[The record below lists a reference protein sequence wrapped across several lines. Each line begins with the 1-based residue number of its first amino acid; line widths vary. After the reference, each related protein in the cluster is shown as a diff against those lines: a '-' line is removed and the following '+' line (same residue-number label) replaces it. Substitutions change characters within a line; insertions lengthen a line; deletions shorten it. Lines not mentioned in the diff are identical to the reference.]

1 MISQIH
7 FGSIMNEQD
16 PTESLPA
23 PEGGRH
29 QLRRGDRLGD
39 RFTIVQFL
47 ARGGMGEVYEA
58 VDEHLQA
65 KHIALKTLRA
75 EIADDVEMR
84 ARFAREVL
92 LAREVNHRNV
102 CPTYDLFRLEG
113 PRGPVLCLTMKL
125 LRRESLAARLRRLG
139 PMPPEAVL
147 PNPAGRD
154 CRRCRNACALRA
166 RSSARARSE
175 SPERLSHLRAVPSG
189 RAARSRTLPD
199 DEAAPRRIAGRAPAP
214 AGSHA
219 ARGRPADC
227 TSTGSGPGCG
237 ARGGRDPPRLQ
248 AR

>member
-84 ARFAREVL
+84 ARFEREVL

-102 CPTYDLFRLEG
+102 CPTYDQIG
-113 PRGPVLCLTMKL
+113 T
-125 LRRESLAARLRRLG
+125 
-139 PMPPEAVL
+139 PPGQAHSAK
-147 PNPAGRD
+147 NPAGRD

-175 SPERLSHLRAVPSG
+175 SPERLSHLRSVPSG

>member
-58 VDEHLQA
+58 VDEHLQT

-84 ARFAREVL
+84 ARFEPKF
-92 LAREVNHRNV
+92 
-102 CPTYDLFRLEG
+102 C
-113 PRGPVLCLTMKL
+113 
-125 LRRESLAARLRRLG
+125 S
-139 PMPPEAVL
+139 
-147 PNPAGRD
+147 
-154 CRRCRNACALRA
+154 RA
-166 RSSARARSE
+166 K
-175 SPERLSHLRAVPSG
+175 
-189 RAARSRTLPD
+189 
-199 DEAAPRRIAGRAPAP
+199 
-214 AGSHA
+214 
-219 ARGRPADC
+219 
-227 TSTGSGPGCG
+227 
-237 ARGGRDPPRLQ
+237 
-248 AR
+248 